1 MEVYFDN
8 AATTA
13 PYCEV
18 VEEVA
23 YAMKNYYGNPSSV
36 HKLGLVA
43 EKKLNYAREVL
54 GSMINADK
62 DEIIFTSGGSESNN
76 FLLKAF
82 LKPEAHIITTKIEH
96 PSILNTAKSLEENGI
111 EVTYLDVD
119 ENGRVNLESLKAA
132 LKKETILVS
141 VMAVNNEIGIIE
153 DLQAIGEIVRAHG
166 KAKFHVDAIQG
177 YGKINIDVK
186 KFNIDLLSASGHKI
200 HGPRG
205 IGFAYVK
212 KNLIPRPLIYGGGQ
226 EHGIRSGTENVANA
240 LGFAKATEIIK
251 CNFKENYDKVTEI
264 KKHFIEGLSG
274 IKDIS
279 INSPLEDGFSPYIL
293 SVSFKG
299 VRGEV
304 LLHMLEADSIY
315 VSTGSACS
323 SKDKNFSHVLTAVG
337 VGKDYIDGTIRFS
350 FSDMN
355 TLEEV
360 DYTLSILEKSL
371 KFLRRIRI

>member
-13 PYCEV
+13 PYDEV

-36 HKLGLVA
+36 HKLGIIA

-54 GSMINADK
+54 GSIINAEK
-62 DEIIFTSGGSESNN
+62 EEIIFTSGGSESNN

-82 LKPEAHIITTKIEH
+82 LKPGSHIITTKIEH
-96 PSILNTAKSLEENGI
+96 PSILNTMKSLEKDGI
-111 EVTYLDVD
+111 DITYIDVD
-119 ENGRVNLESLKAA
+119 IKGRVDIEA
-132 LKKETILVS
+132 LKSALRKETVLVS
-141 VMAVNNEIGIIE
+141 VMAVNNEIGTIE
-153 DLQAIGEIVRAHG
+153 DLKTIGEIVKNHG
-166 KAKFHVDAIQG
+166 KVKFHVDAIQG
-177 YGKINIDVK
+177 YGKIFIDVK

-205 IGFAYVK
+205 VGFAYIK

-226 EHGIRSGTENVANA
+226 EHGIRSGTENVAGA
-240 LGFAKATEIIK
+240 LGFAKAAEMIK
-251 CNFKENYDKVTEI
+251 NNFEHNYEKVI
-264 KKHFIEGLSG
+264 DVKKHFIEGLSKF
-274 IKDIS
+274 KDVS
-279 INSPLEDGFSPYIL
+279 INSPVEEWVSPYIL

-304 LLHMLEADSIY
+304 LLHMLEADGIY

-323 SKDKNFSHVLTAVG
+323 SKDKNFSHVLTAIE
-337 VGKDYIDGTIRFS
+337 VGKEYIDGTIRFS

-355 TLEEV
+355 TIEEV
-360 DYTLSILEKSL
+360 DYTLSTLEKSL